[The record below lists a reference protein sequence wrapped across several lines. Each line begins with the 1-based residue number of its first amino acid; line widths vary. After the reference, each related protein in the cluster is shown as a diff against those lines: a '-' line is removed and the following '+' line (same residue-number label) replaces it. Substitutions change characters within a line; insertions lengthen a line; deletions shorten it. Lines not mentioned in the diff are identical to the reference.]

1 MYGDDISATR
11 GILDDNGN
19 GAEVHVRAPLEDAV
33 AALMSIFPGSTR
45 HKEID
50 TNRFR
55 LSGDGCFVAQLK
67 GHSWT
72 VVTGFNS
79 SHSFTFEAQQL
90 SEKLKT
96 RALFFAQSDTVGAV
110 FYDFFE
116 NGLLLEKLMHCDEEY
131 SEKQNSLKSNFR
143 DVNRDEFMEDPW
155 AFVDQFIAQQDLL
168 VTYLPEMVLVP
179 VNAKIG
185 SKVSLPLGRETTDHF
200 IQIDYL
206 ELGTGN

>member
-1 MYGDDISATR
+1 MYSNNISSKR
-11 GILDDNGN
+11 GVFNDNGD

-33 AALMSIFPGSTR
+33 VALMSIFPGSTR

-50 TNRFR
+50 KNGFR

-72 VVTGFNS
+72 IVLGFNS

-96 RALFFAQSDTVGAV
+96 RSLFFAQSNTIGAV

-131 SEKQNSLKSNFR
+131 SDNQDFLKSSIR
-143 DVNRDEFMEDPW
+143 DVNRAEFKQAPRTHVDEFLSE
-155 AFVDQFIAQQDLL
+155 QDLL
-168 VTYLPEMVLVP
+168 VAYLPEMILVP
-179 VNAKIG
+179 LNARIG
-185 SKVSLPLGRETTDHF
+185 SKVSLPLGRTTMNHF
-200 IQIDYL
+200 VQVDYL
-206 ELGTGN
+206 ELSTGL